1 MDDKQY
7 PQQEALNEVKKKYM
21 NIFSI
26 SEGRNDFVLLDK
38 SFPVKQAI
46 PPPYL
51 LLSEQIR
58 S

>member
-1 MDDKQY
+1 
-7 PQQEALNEVKKKYM
+7 M